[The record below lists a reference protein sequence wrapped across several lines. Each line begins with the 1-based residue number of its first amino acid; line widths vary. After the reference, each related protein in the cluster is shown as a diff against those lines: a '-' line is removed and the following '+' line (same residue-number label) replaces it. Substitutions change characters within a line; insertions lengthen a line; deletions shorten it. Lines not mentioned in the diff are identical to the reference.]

1 MVKKFVED
9 DKTELKSVLNE
20 KLEKEVVSFLNSKS
34 GGDIY
39 IGVADDGTVLGVDN
53 ANKIQ
58 LVISDR
64 IKNNILPTCL
74 GLFDIYTEEVETK
87 TVVHVVVTRGTEKPY
102 YLRSFGMSP
111 TGCFIRVGS
120 GIQPMTVDMIDR
132 LYASRTRNSLRNIV
146 SPRYAQHT
154 FTQLKIYY
162 EERGFQLT
170 DAFIQ
175 NLDLFTADG
184 KFNYVAYL
192 LADVNSVSIKVAKYA
207 GVDKRDLVENEEY
220 GNCSLI
226 KATERVLDKL
236 EIENRTFTKITGAAR
251 RQERKMINRIA
262 LREAFINAI
271 VHNDYTRE
279 VSPLVEIFS
288 NRLVVTSYGG
298 LVEGLSVDEF
308 FSGRSMPRNREL
320 MRVFHDLDFVEQ
332 LGSGMNRIL
341 NAYDKS
347 IFHLSDNF
355 IEIVF
360 PFEKEYLHLTEQGKK
375 IDNLEVV
382 SATEH
387 VTEQVTEQV
396 KRLIVIVG
404 NKEMSIKEIMDGLKL
419 KHRPTVVYD
428 YVRPAILLGI
438 IELTQPDSPK
448 SPTQKYRLTNK
459 GINLKPKT

>member
-207 GVDKRDLVENEEY
+207 GVDKR
-220 GNCSLI
+220 
-226 KATERVLDKL
+226 RVW
-236 EIENRTFTKITGAAR
+236 
-251 RQERKMINRIA
+251 
-262 LREAFINAI
+262 
-271 VHNDYTRE
+271 
-279 VSPLVEIFS
+279 
-288 NRLVVTSYGG
+288 
-298 LVEGLSVDEF
+298 
-308 FSGRSMPRNREL
+308 
-320 MRVFHDLDFVEQ
+320 Q
-332 LGSGMNRIL
+332 LL
-341 NAYDKS
+341 A
-347 IFHLSDNF
+347 H
-355 IEIVF
+355 
-360 PFEKEYLHLTEQGKK
+360 
-375 IDNLEVV
+375 
-382 SATEH
+382 
-387 VTEQVTEQV
+387 
-396 KRLIVIVG
+396 
-404 NKEMSIKEIMDGLKL
+404 
-419 KHRPTVVYD
+419 
-428 YVRPAILLGI
+428 
-438 IELTQPDSPK
+438 
-448 SPTQKYRLTNK
+448 
-459 GINLKPKT
+459 